1 MSESIDLENIHLAKI
16 GVILDMDNG
25 LICFLN
31 PDSNNDIVS
40 YPRKNTS
47 KLQSYS
53 HNKRSVLI
61 SFWLDDRSLK
71 LYDIFIRKWKTE
83 FFVYRNLVIQ
93 LNDRILSDNDRSLL
107 SKWSHSFEMKRSYT
121 SVERVFWVERSYY
134 VWNMIVYF

>member
-40 YPRKNTS
+40 SEIIREKNAKTS

-61 SFWLDDRSLK
+61 IS
-71 LYDIFIRKWKTE
+71 
-83 FFVYRNLVIQ
+83 
-93 LNDRILSDNDRSLL
+93 
-107 SKWSHSFEMKRSYT
+107 
-121 SVERVFWVERSYY
+121 
-134 VWNMIVYF
+134 